1 VEPELAAMLTETVSH
16 EAFAGQDGYGSPQYE
31 AAVLRSCRVEFKVG
45 PVVTAT
51 GEERTSSTRI
61 FFDSDFTLNLR
72 DRIVLEDGTAPQIQA
87 VYKPRDEFG
96 TIHHQEILF

>member
-1 VEPELAAMLTETVSH
+1 MEPELAAMLTETVSH
-16 EAFAGQDGYGSPQYE
+16 EAFLSQDGYGASQY
-31 AAVLRSCRVEFKVG
+31 APAILRPCRVEFKVG

-72 DRIVLEDGTAPQIQA
+72 DRIVLSDGTAPQIQA
-87 VYKPRDEFG
+87 LYRPSDEFG
-96 TIHHQEILF
+96 NVHHQECFF

>member
-1 VEPELAAMLTETVSH
+1 MEPELTAMLTETVQHS
-16 EAFAGQDGYGSPQYE
+16 AFISQDGYGASAYAAPQIR
-31 AAVLRSCRVEFKVG
+31 ACRVEFKVA

-72 DRIVLEDGTAPQIQA
+72 DRIVLEDNTAPQIQA
-87 VYKPRDEFG
+87 IYRPRDEFG
-96 TIHHQEILF
+96 NVHHQEAVF